1 MPGYLRAT
9 TLADYIIVRL
19 NREISEVLAT
29 PEIKRKLFEAGIDAG
44 GESASAFGQLIKA
57 EAKKWGEVIGATGA
71 RVD

>member
-9 TLADYIIVRL
+9 TLAEHIIVRL
-19 NREISEVLAT
+19 NRASSDVLAT

-44 GESASAFGQLIKA
+44 G
-57 EAKKWGEVIGATGA
+57 A